1 LVFKFL
7 NNHQYSQEYYCIY
20 IMHGLLFL
28 KTLFHPENIQK
39 FIEERSYEKK
49 YQAYKEEKEIEYS
62 LINGEFLNVKPDE
75 FKDIA
80 KPIKARQ
87 KNSVLNIRINSND
100 LEQIKR
106 KADKLGVKYQSFISE
121 LLHRVAHS

>member
-1 LVFKFL
+1 
-7 NNHQYSQEYYCIY
+7 
-20 IMHGLLFL
+20 MHGLLFL

-75 FKDIA
+75 FKDMVLY
-80 KPIKARQ
+80 KPTDEFIVTGKQ
-87 KNSVLNIRINSND
+87 NGDYTLVKNKRTNEQGFIYSRYLEPNSSEGKITVRIMD
-100 LEQIKR
+100 LFK
-106 KADKLGVKYQSFISE
+106 
-121 LLHRVAHS
+121 